1 MFNVFYF
8 IKFSPNSVSKIY
20 SICLSASS
28 ILKQKNDENVQFRFL
43 KLDYPEQ
50 QYQSEAY

>member
-1 MFNVFYF
+1 M
-8 IKFSPNSVSKIY
+8 S
-20 SICLSASS
+20 SASS

-50 QYQSEAY
+50 QYQSEGTKKYYLFV